1 MVLFNPGEVSADGY
15 EGYLT
20 NDTLTGVYAQEI
32 QGAVILIEREC
43 HCYHGKKHSLID
55 PNLDRYWGDSSPYE
69 VLNAETLQYLTLDQS
84 ILDMTYFA
92 ETVKLQFD
100 NSSRSNAQNAVCYL
114 HRSMF
119 LIGTDNVAL
128 GHGRWLIQ
136 RCLDGLDRVYR
147 AWNVLGLPC
156 HQCACGGYL

>member
-1 MVLFNPGEVSADGY
+1 MPSFSLNVSVTATM
-15 EGYLT
+15 EK
-20 NDTLTGVYAQEI
+20 
-32 QGAVILIEREC
+32 R
-43 HCYHGKKHSLID
+43 HSLID